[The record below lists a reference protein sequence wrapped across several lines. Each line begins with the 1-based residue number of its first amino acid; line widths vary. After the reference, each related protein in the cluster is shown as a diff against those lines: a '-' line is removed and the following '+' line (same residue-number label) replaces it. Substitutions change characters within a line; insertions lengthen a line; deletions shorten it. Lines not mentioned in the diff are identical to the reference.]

1 MKTLT
6 PFGVLLIFSIIGLLT
21 HKFGLW
27 FPLGVV
33 AFIVTAVI
41 QNRRSAT
48 PPAAEDEPAND

>member
-1 MKTLT
+1 MLT
-6 PFGVLLIFSIIGLLT
+6 PFGVLLIFSVIGLLT

-48 PPAAEDEPAND
+48 PPAGDDEPAND